1 MNANQF
7 ELIDLAHRLLAWYD
21 RQKRDLPWRR
31 SKDPYRIWLAEI
43 MLQQT
48 QVSAVIPYF
57 DRFLQTWPQLSD
69 LARARDDQV
78 MKAWEGLGYYS
89 RARNLLAAARLIET
103 HFSGVVPK
111 EEKELLSLP
120 GIGEYTAA
128 AIAAIAFG
136 RPVVAVDG
144 NLVRVF
150 ARLTAKDWDPS
161 NLSQRRQVRRLAES
175 LLPADR
181 PGDYNEALMD
191 LGATICLPRRPNC
204 SACPLAELC
213 LAFHQG
219 QVERYPAKPRRRPR
233 PVENKIV
240 LVLIWQKKV
249 HVSRRPARG
258 LLAGLYQFDWLSS
271 SALHEGQT
279 TELMLA
285 QMYPGAKISFL
296 GEKTH
301 HFTHKQWQLDGYAV
315 QVEAKPELK
324 TGLWVD
330 RQTLATLPFPT
341 ALAGYRE
348 QVLLL

>member
-1 MNANQF
+1 MNTNQF
-7 ELIDLAHRLLAWYD
+7 ELIGLAGRLLAWYD
-21 RQKRDLPWRR
+21 REKRDLPWRR

-57 DRFLQTWPQLSD
+57 DRFLQTWPRLSD
-69 LARARDDQV
+69 LARAHDDQV

-103 HFSGVVPK
+103 RFSGVMPS

-150 ARLTAKDWDPS
+150 ARLTATDWDPS
-161 NLSQRRQVRRLAES
+161 NLSQRRQVRRVAES
-175 LLPADR
+175 LLPPGR

-191 LGATICLPRRPNC
+191 LGATICLPRRPGC
-204 SACPLAELC
+204 SACPLTELC
-213 LAFHQG
+213 LAFHQD
-219 QVERYPAKPRRRPR
+219 QVDRYPAKPRRRPR

-240 LVLIWQKKV
+240 LVLIWQKKF
-249 HVSRRPARG
+249 HVSRRPAQG
-258 LLAGLYQFDWLSS
+258 LLAGLYQFDWLSPS
-271 SALHEGQT
+271 VLREGQAAD
-279 TELMLA
+279 LALA
-285 QMYPGAKISFL
+285 QMYPGAKISWL

-301 HFTHKQWQLDGYAV
+301 DFTHRQWQLGGYAV
-315 QVEAKPELK
+315 QVEARPELK
-324 TGLWVD
+324 TGIWVD
-330 RQTLATLPFPT
+330 RRTLAALPFPAAMT
-341 ALAGYRE
+341 GYRE
-348 QVLLL
+348 RVLLL